1 MDQCYDGLLPD
12 SEQRSG
18 LRKGACCVL
27 DLTFLTLLPGR
38 MCSHGHSM
46 LKQHQGIT
54 WAMMTAAPSFTAAST
69 SSRVLT

>member
-1 MDQCYDGLLPD
+1 M
-12 SEQRSG
+12 
-18 LRKGACCVL
+18 L

-46 LKQHQGIT
+46 LKHAQMLAT